1 MMNKNRIIVCASGL
15 ALTACIGVGLYAQG
29 LTHEVKH
36 DVSADR
42 MTTMPEEVLKPE
54 YDIPATEYAH
64 ITDEQLAEIE
74 AQEAQS
80 VEDALLA
87 SATRIDNVTV
97 THYCICQKCCGK
109 SPDHPAYGITASGRY
124 ATPYVSVA
132 VDPSVIPLGSDV
144 LVDYGDGVIQYYRA
158 DDTGSGVGGKHIDLC
173 VPDHQ
178 EARNLGVRTA
188 TVYVVPPEN

>member
-1 MMNKNRIIVCASGL
+1 MVGAIGVLTVAS
-15 ALTACIGVGLYAQG
+15 IGVGCRAYMLKP
-29 LTHEVKH
+29 EPH

-42 MTTMPEEVLKPE
+42 MTTMPEEVWKPE
-54 YDIPATEYAH
+54 YDIPATEYAY

-80 VEDALLA
+80 VEDALLVH
-87 SATRIDNVTV
+87 ATRIDNVTV

-144 LVDYGDGVIQYYRA
+144 LVDYGDGVIEYYRA

-173 VPDHQ
+173 VSNHQ

-188 TVYVVPPEN
+188 TVYVVPHEN

>member
-15 ALTACIGVGLYAQG
+15 ALVACIGVGLYAQG
-29 LTHEVKH
+29 LTREVEH
-36 DVSADR
+36 AVSDDR
-42 MTTMPEEVLKPE
+42 MPMPEMEWKSE
-54 YDIPATEYAH
+54 YDIPATEYAY

-144 LVDYGDGVIQYYRA
+144 LVDYGDGVIEYYRA

-173 VPDHQ
+173 VSDHQ

>member
-15 ALTACIGVGLYAQG
+15 ALTACIGVWLYAQG
-29 LTHEVKH
+29 LTREVEH
-36 DVSADR
+36 AVSDDR
-42 MTTMPEEVLKPE
+42 MPMPETEWKAE
-54 YDIPATEYAH
+54 YDIPATEYAY

-74 AQEAQS
+74 AQEAQR

-144 LVDYGDGVIQYYRA
+144 LVDYGDGVIEYYRA

-173 VPDHQ
+173 VSDHQ
-178 EARNLGVRTA
+178 EAKNLGVRTA
-188 TVYVVPPEN
+188 TVYFVPPEN

>member
-15 ALTACIGVGLYAQG
+15 ALMACVGVGLYAQG
-29 LTHEVKH
+29 LTREVEH
-36 DVSADR
+36 AVSDDR
-42 MTTMPEEVLKPE
+42 MPMPEMEWKVE
-54 YDIPATEYAH
+54 YGIPAMDYAY

-173 VPDHQ
+173 VSDHQ

-188 TVYVVPPEN
+188 TVYVVPLEN

>member
-1 MMNKNRIIVCASGL
+1 MMGKNRILVCASGL
-15 ALTACIGVGLYAQG
+15 ALMACIGVGLYAQG
-29 LTHEVKH
+29 LTHEVEY
-36 DVSADR
+36 DVSDDR
-42 MTTMPEEVLKPE
+42 MPMPEMEWKPE
-54 YDIPATEYAH
+54 YDIPATEYAY

-144 LVDYGDGVIQYYRA
+144 LVDYGDGVIEYYRA

-173 VPDHQ
+173 VSDHQ

>member
-1 MMNKNRIIVCASGL
+1 MMGNNRILVCASGL
-15 ALTACIGVGLYAQG
+15 ALMACIGGGLYAQC
-29 LTHEVKH
+29 LTREVEY
-36 DVSADR
+36 DVSDDR
-42 MTTMPEEVLKPE
+42 MPMPEMEWNPG
-54 YDIPATEYAH
+54 YDIPATEYAY
-64 ITDEQLAEIE
+64 ITDEQLVEIE

-80 VEDALLA
+80 VKDALLA
-87 SATRIDNVTV
+87 QATRIDNVTV

-144 LVDYGDGVIQYYRA
+144 LVDYGDGVIEYYRA

-188 TVYVVPPEN
+188 TVYIVPSEN

>member
-1 MMNKNRIIVCASGL
+1 MMRCERIMVGAIGVLTVAS
-15 ALTACIGVGLYAQG
+15 IGVGCRAYMLKPEPY
-29 LTHEVKH
+29 

-42 MTTMPEEVLKPE
+42 MTTMPEEVWKPE
-54 YDIPATEYAH
+54 YDIPATEYAY

-80 VEDALLA
+80 IEDALLA
-87 SATRIDNVTV
+87 QATRIDNVTV

-144 LVDYGDGVIQYYRA
+144 LVDYGDGVIEYYRA

-173 VPDHQ
+173 VSDHQ

-188 TVYVVPPEN
+188 TVYVVPQEY

>member
-15 ALTACIGVGLYAQG
+15 ALVACIGVGLYAQG
-29 LTHEVKH
+29 LTREVEH
-36 DVSADR
+36 AVSDDR
-42 MTTMPEEVLKPE
+42 MPMPEMEWKSE
-54 YDIPATEYAH
+54 YDIPATEYAY

-173 VPDHQ
+173 VSDHQ

>member
-29 LTHEVKH
+29 LTREVEH
-36 DVSADR
+36 AVSDDR
-42 MTTMPEEVLKPE
+42 MPMPEMEWKPE
-54 YDIPATEYAH
+54 YDIPATEYAY

-144 LVDYGDGVIQYYRA
+144 LVDYGDGVIEYYRA

-173 VPDHQ
+173 VSDHE